1 MVWTI
6 NVKQRSTTRQ
16 SQNASQ
22 TLSKENE
29 LSDYMIE
36 SRIEHVRAAFSQ
48 EGIDAFL
55 VLVEE
60 NRNYLSGFNAQD
72 HQFDESAGA
81 LLITP
86 DDLVLATDSRFEVQA
101 LQEAPL
107 YHVVI
112 YRKGLAKELPSL
124 TKQYNI
130 QRLGFESVRL
140 SVKQYNEI
148 TDTLKGAGSTVE
160 LVPAENLV
168 EGFREIKSPDEIQKT
183 REALVLAEKAFVE
196 VVRVLKPGMTEKS
209 VAWAMEKAMREA
221 GADSLSFPTIVA
233 AGPNSALPHAIPSD
247 RIIRDGEPV
256 LFDWGAR
263 LNGYCSDI
271 SRTVVLGTP
280 DETFLKVH
288 QTVLEAQQRA
298 IAVIKAGIS
307 SRAVDHEAR
316 DYIREQ
322 GFEGKFGHGLGHG
335 TGLAVHEAPRLSP
348 LKETTLQS
356 GMIVTVEPG
365 IYLPEWGGIR
375 IENQVVVSDGGAV
388 VLNNLKE
395 TYDIRQLVS

>member
-1 MVWTI
+1 
-6 NVKQRSTTRQ
+6 
-16 SQNASQ
+16 
-22 TLSKENE
+22 
-29 LSDYMIE
+29 MIE
-36 SRIEHVRAAFSQ
+36 SRIERLRTAFSQ

-60 NRNYLSGFNAQD
+60 NRNYLSGFSAQD

-81 LLITP
+81 LIITP
-86 DDLVLATDSRFEVQA
+86 DNLILATDSRFEVQA

-107 YHVVI
+107 YHTVV
-112 YRKGLAKELPSL
+112 YRKGLANELPSL

-148 TDTLKGAGSTVE
+148 TETLKGAGASIE
-160 LVPAENLV
+160 LVPVKNLV
-168 EGFREIKSPDEIQKT
+168 EGFREIKTADEIQKT
-183 REALVLAEKAFVE
+183 RDALVLAEKAFVE
-196 VVRVLKPGMTEKS
+196 VIRTLKPGMTEKA

-247 RIIRDGEPV
+247 RVIREGEPV

-280 DETFLKVH
+280 DETFLNVH
-288 QTVLEAQQRA
+288 RTVLEAQQKA
-298 IAVIKAGIS
+298 IAVIKAGINS
-307 SRAVDHEAR
+307 KAVDHEAR
-316 DYIREQ
+316 DYIRQQ

-335 TGLAVHEAPRLSP
+335 TGLTVHEGPRLSP

-375 IENQVVVSDGGAV
+375 IENQVVVSDNGAV

-395 TYDIRQLVS
+395 TYDIHQLVLQH